1 MNSATARPV
10 CRTLALGRMPLLII
24 PLLVCWAGCAS
35 PYLVTVEDV
44 VCPAGDKVR
53 LIGKL
58 EYRGVAVFN
67 KGIDDRD
74 LQFFVAGRHL
84 GDDETNDEGYARLK
98 RRFGPAGVHRLEVRY
113 TDRRGQPHSA
123 EASVFVWGQGRPV
136 MAVDI
141 DQTVS
146 QTKKRY
152 LLGDGLDP
160 SKPLPRAAPVLGE
173 LAGRVQVV
181 YLTPPPPEMAVK
193 TRRWL
198 ADHGFPPGPVL
209 TWDIDEYEFS
219 ATEYKKER
227 LDDLKDRFDH
237 VTIGIGNAESDHKA
251 YRRRKLL
258 TILIDPAEEPAIIER
273 GVRLP
278 DWAAVRRRFEA
289 NPQRYDPDR
298 SYRAALSLPA
308 R

>member
-74 LQFFVAGRHL
+74 LQFFVDGRSV

-98 RRFGPAGVHRLEVRY
+98 RRFGSAGAHRLEVRY
-113 TDRRGQPHSA
+113 TDDRGKAHSA
-123 EASVFVWGQGRPV
+123 EASVFVWGQDRPV

-152 LLGDGLDP
+152 LLGDGLDR
-160 SKPLPRAAPVLGE
+160 SKPLPGAARVLGE
-173 LAGRVQVV
+173 LAGRFQVV
-181 YLTPPPPEMAVK
+181 YLTARPREMAVK

-209 TWDIDEYEFS
+209 TWDIDEYKFS

-278 DWAAVRRRFEA
+278 GWAAVRRLFEA
-289 NPQRYDPDR
+289 NPQLYDPDL